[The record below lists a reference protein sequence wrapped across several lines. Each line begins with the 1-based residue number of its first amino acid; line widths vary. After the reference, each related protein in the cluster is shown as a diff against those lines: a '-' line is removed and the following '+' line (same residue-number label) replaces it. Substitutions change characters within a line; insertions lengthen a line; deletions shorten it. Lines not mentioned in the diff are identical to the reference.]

1 MTYARRMIRQRPSLA
16 RQQTREAE
24 ERFSIHPESRNRLE
38 STSHCNQTHENICNP
53 FSRANFPLRPG
64 PPVKNPRAPLV
75 ERWNRDGRII
85 AAKKL
90 SPSLAKSGFSGKCSR
105 MRVNG
110 IEKSRFYIRST
121 NIFVIERFLS
131 VSNLISWIRFV
142 SGRTCPRNQKSLV
155 GFEIINSTVRVW
167 IYWRTEEV

>member
-90 SPSLAKSGFSGKCSR
+90 SPPLAKSGFSGKCSR

-121 NIFVIERFLS
+121 ISLLS
-131 VSNLISWIRFV
+131 NVSCLYPILYLELDSFRDVRAGEI
-142 SGRTCPRNQKSLV
+142 QKSLV
-155 GFEIINSTVRVW
+155 GFEIINSTIRVW

>member
-1 MTYARRMIRQRPSLA
+1 MPQGTITGENKRDEEGRLRNFRGMTYARRMIRQRPSLA

-75 ERWNRDGRII
+75 ER
-85 AAKKL
+85 
-90 SPSLAKSGFSGKCSR
+90 
-105 MRVNG
+105 
-110 IEKSRFYIRST
+110 
-121 NIFVIERFLS
+121 
-131 VSNLISWIRFV
+131 
-142 SGRTCPRNQKSLV
+142 
-155 GFEIINSTVRVW
+155 
-167 IYWRTEEV
+167 